1 MGKLSRRDFLKFSGA
16 AFGVSLGAT
25 TLALLDQTFRPVVE
39 RVRIPIKNLKPAL
52 EGFRI
57 VQLSDFHLLPLTQP
71 SQVRRAVEIAN
82 NLKPDLT
89 VLTGD
94 YVYREIEAMR
104 TISPI
109 LGDLNAHHGVFA
121 CLGNHDH
128 WMGVEAVKAGLKS
141 ARLPLL
147 VNRGVLLPVG
157 KDSLFL
163 AGLDDSWIGHPNLES
178 TLQGAPDATPVVLL
192 AHEPD
197 SADHYANDSRISLQL
212 SGHTHGGQ
220 IRLPGLG
227 ALLLPYL
234 GHKYDM
240 GLYRVQEMWLYTNR
254 GIGVI
259 FEPLR
264 FNCRPEVT
272 EFTLVGV

>member
-1 MGKLSRRDFLKFSGA
+1 M
-16 AFGVSLGAT
+16 V
-25 TLALLDQTFRPVVE
+25 LLDQTFRPVVE
-39 RVRIPIKNLKPAL
+39 RVLIPIKNLKPAL
-52 EGFRI
+52 EGFKI

-82 NLKPDLT
+82 SLKPDLT

-94 YVYREIEAMR
+94 YVYREIEAMQ
-104 TISPI
+104 TLSPI
-109 LGDLNAHHGVFA
+109 LEGLNARHGVFA

-128 WMGVEAVKAGLKS
+128 WMGVEAIKAGLRS
-141 ARLPLL
+141 ARLPVL

-157 KDSLFL
+157 KDSLYL
-163 AGLDDSWIGHPNLES
+163 AGLDDAWIGRPDLKS
-178 TLQGAPDATPVVLL
+178 ALQGAPDEVPVVLL

-197 SADHYANDSRISLQL
+197 SADIYTSDGRISLQL

-220 IRLPGLG
+220 IRLPGIG

-240 GLYRVQEMWLYTNR
+240 GLYQVKGMWLYTNR

-264 FNCRPEVT
+264 FNCRPEVS
-272 EFTLVGV
+272 EFTLIGA